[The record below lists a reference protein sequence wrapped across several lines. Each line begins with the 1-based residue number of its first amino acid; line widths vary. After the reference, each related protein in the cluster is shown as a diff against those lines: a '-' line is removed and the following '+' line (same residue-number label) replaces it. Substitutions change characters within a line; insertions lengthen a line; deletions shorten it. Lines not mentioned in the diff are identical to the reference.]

1 MQRVRTIFT
10 FRKHVFNLTINLPIT
25 QTIKQFH
32 TDKNVKAGNG
42 SLKTSEKANWCTTT
56 SCLTAEQE
64 ENHDFFDTAN
74 AVPRCDGKNS

>member
-10 FRKHVFNLTINLPIT
+10 FRKHVFTLTINLPIT
-25 QTIKQFH
+25 QTIKRFN

-42 SLKTSEKANWCTTT
+42 SLKTSEKANWCTIT

-64 ENHDFFDTAN
+64 ENFFDTAN
-74 AVPRCDGKNS
+74 AVRRCDGKNS